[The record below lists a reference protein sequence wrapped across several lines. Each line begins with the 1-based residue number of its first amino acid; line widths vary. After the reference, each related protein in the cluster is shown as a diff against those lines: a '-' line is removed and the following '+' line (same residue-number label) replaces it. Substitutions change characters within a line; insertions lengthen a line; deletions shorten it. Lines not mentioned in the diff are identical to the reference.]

1 VDHVWNS
8 LKNWE
13 MIWLE
18 RIEDEKK
25 RPEHEQDQRYINH
38 LHKDVEAIRKAMKEI
53 HKRF

>member
-1 VDHVWNS
+1 MDHVWNS

-13 MIWLE
+13 SIWEE

-25 RPEHEQDQRYINH
+25 RPNPDHEYIKG
-38 LHKDVEAIRKAMKEI
+38 LTGDLEAIRKAMKEI